1 MSNVVNNIGA
11 KGAGSLVRLSTVDQL
26 YQQLR
31 KEIIGNDLSPGTRLS
46 EMEIAQIHGVSRQPV
61 REAFIKLANEGL
73 LDVRAQ
79 RGSFVAKISLPAV
92 MDARFVREAVEA
104 DIIKLLAQAPDAS
117 LIRELRRQIT
127 HQKDLI
133 GGSARDFMMAD
144 EEFHRSLAEGADK
157 ANAWR
162 VIEEMK
168 AQMDRVRFLSSMHFS
183 VERLVYQHKDIVDAI
198 EEGNAQQGEASI
210 RAHLRGI
217 LNDLYVIE
225 AEQPDYF
232 L

>member
-1 MSNVVNNIGA
+1 MQNKPNDSAQVQLI
-11 KGAGSLVRLSTVDQL
+11 RMSTVDQL
-26 YQQLR
+26 YYSLR
-31 KEIIGNDLSPGTRLS
+31 KEIIDNELSPGTRLS
-46 EMEIAQIHGVSRQPV
+46 EMEIAQLHGVSRQPV

-79 RGSFVAKISLPAV
+79 RGSFVAKISLSAV

-104 DIIKLLAQAPDAS
+104 DIVKLLAQAPDPS
-117 LIRELRRQIT
+117 LISDLRRQIL
-127 HQKDLI
+127 HQNKLI

-144 EEFHRSLAEGADK
+144 EIFHRTLAEGADK
-157 ANAWR
+157 GNAWR

-183 VERLVYQHKDIVDAI
+183 VERLIIQHRDTVDAI
-198 EEGNAQQGEASI
+198 EVGDVHKAEDCI
-210 RAHLRGI
+210 RLHLRGI
-217 LNDLYVIE
+217 LSDLHVIRE
-225 AEQPDYF
+225 EQPSYF

>member
-1 MSNVVNNIGA
+1 MNYARDTRQIQMM
-11 KGAGSLVRLSTVDQL
+11 RLSTVEQL
-26 YQQLR
+26 YQLLR

-104 DIIKLLAQAPDAS
+104 DIVKLLTQAPDPS
-117 LIRELRRQIT
+117 LIRDLRRQIL
-127 HQKDLI
+127 HQKDLV

-144 EEFHRSLAEGADK
+144 EEFHRTLAEGADK

-183 VERLVYQHKDIVDAI
+183 VERLVHQHTQIVDAI
-198 EEGNAQQGEASI
+198 DAGDVVRAEDCI
-210 RAHLRGI
+210 RIHLRGI
-217 LNDLYVIE
+217 LQDLHVIE
-225 AEQPDYF
+225 TEQPDYF